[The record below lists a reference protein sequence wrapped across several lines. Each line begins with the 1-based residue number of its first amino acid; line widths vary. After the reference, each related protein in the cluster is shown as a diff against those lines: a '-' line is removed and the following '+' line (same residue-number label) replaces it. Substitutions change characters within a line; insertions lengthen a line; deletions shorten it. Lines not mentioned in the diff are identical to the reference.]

1 MRFIQEERWFHLL
14 HTLKVQKID
23 QSHQKTQNMAE
34 SLAECRIPCQLPIQ
48 RVIATTIGHLPRSWS
63 LEGFEQPGYSDRS
76 S

>member
-14 HTLKVQKID
+14 HTLKVEKID

-34 SLAECRIPCQLPIQ
+34 SLAESHIPCQLPIQ
-48 RVIATTIGHLPRSWS
+48 RVIATIGHLPRSWS
-63 LEGFEQPGYSDRS
+63 LEGSVQPGYSDRS

>member
-14 HTLKVQKID
+14 HILKVQKTD

-34 SLAECRIPCQLPIQ
+34 SLAECRISCQLPIQ
-48 RVIATTIGHLPRSWS
+48 RVIATIAQLQRSWS
-63 LEGFEQPGYSDRS
+63 LEGSVQPGYSDRS